1 MGIFPN
7 FRGEH
12 ENQKWLKP
20 PPSKAFWGALNFWFS
35 TPAEFHPP
43 EKSWKTLSSWK
54 LENLCKMNERLEPKW
69 TSGSTKTFKD
79 YSFVSWNWTKS
90 RCFEKW
96 HFWITENSEKSSGC
110 LLSCVFAGGFKSK
123 NLSNCE
129 EFVKKITSIRNP
141 TWSVFSQCQ
150 GAPVFKATDKTSSYS
165 VSSNLRG
172 LAVLNGK

>member
-1 MGIFPN
+1 M
-7 FRGEH
+7 
-12 ENQKWLKP
+12 L
-20 PPSKAFWGALNFWFS
+20 SKNPFS
-35 TPAEFHPP
+35 PAEFHPP

-54 LENLCKMNERLEPKW
+54 LENLCKINGWNLSELRDPLKHLKIPV
-69 TSGSTKTFKD
+69 
-79 YSFVSWNWTKS
+79 SFPEIEQKNL
-90 RCFEKW
+90 CFEKW

-129 EFVKKITSIRNP
+129 EFVKKITSIRNL